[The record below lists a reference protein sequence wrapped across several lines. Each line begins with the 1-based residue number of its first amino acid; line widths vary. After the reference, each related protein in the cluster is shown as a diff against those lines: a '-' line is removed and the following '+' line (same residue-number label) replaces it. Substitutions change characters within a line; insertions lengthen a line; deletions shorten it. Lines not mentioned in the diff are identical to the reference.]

1 MYEEAFGQSFT
12 KAAVQYRGRSEGIDK
27 WTSKQEKK
35 KEVRAM
41 QRKFRDS
48 VNEHY
53 TSTATITF
61 LAENESV
68 RGSRPKRLS
77 QSLNFCQGVVVI
89 GVTFLP
95 V

>member
-1 MYEEAFGQSFT
+1 
-12 KAAVQYRGRSEGIDK
+12 
-27 WTSKQEKK
+27 
-35 KEVRAM
+35 M

-68 RGSRPKRLS
+68 CRSQRKRLS
-77 QSLNFCQGVVVI
+77 QSFEL
-89 GVTFLP
+89 LP
-95 V
+95 WGGHHRSHIPSRVNHTWDTDAIVKEM

>member
-1 MYEEAFGQSFT
+1 
-12 KAAVQYRGRSEGIDK
+12 
-27 WTSKQEKK
+27 
-35 KEVRAM
+35 M
-41 QRKFRDS
+41 QQKFRDS
-48 VNEHY
+48 VNEQY
-53 TSTATITF
+53 ASTATITF

-68 RGSRPKRLS
+68 RGSQPKRLS